1 MVPIGLKLHVVRFC
15 FITAFTCTF
24 WALLCLSEALLIK
37 ALLLTNF
44 KYANRINEYFFS
56 TFIFMVN
63 IGFSIG
69 SHLALYFL
77 GSLESEQ
84 LLTGVKENP
93 KSASLFYLMALAIL
107 FMISSLSLG
116 AIAVKKFEAYWKDK
130 KIVGNIN
137 IMIKNDKGQPKLF
150 LNTNKHNKPLLNLF
164 VLVLGTM
171 MSIGFMLG
179 YVILLNGSDSN
190 HINSFWVA
198 WAGNIFL
205 RTIIPVCFSV
215 YHQKKDPNHILKFF
229 APILKKF

>member
-1 MVPIGLKLHVVRFC
+1 
-15 FITAFTCTF
+15 
-24 WALLCLSEALLIK
+24 
-37 ALLLTNF
+37 
-44 KYANRINEYFFS
+44 
-56 TFIFMVN
+56 MVN
-63 IGFSIG
+63 IGFSFG

-93 KSASLFYLMALAIL
+93 KSTSLFYLTELGIL

-137 IMIKNDKGQPKLF
+137 IMIKNDEGQPKLV
-150 LNTNKHNKPLLNLF
+150 LNNNKHNKPILNLF
-164 VLVLGTM
+164 VLVLGIM

-190 HINSFWVA
+190 HSNKFWVA
-198 WAGNIFL
+198 WAGSIFN
-205 RTIIPVCFSV
+205 RTVFPVCV
-215 YHQKKDPNHILKFF
+215 TYHQKGFRNFILTFF
-229 APILKKF
+229 APILTKF